1 MSYGRELLDD
11 YAYER
16 YNNRMDSKRK
26 HPFAITCRKCGSNSV
41 NVIAY
46 EYRDLGI
53 KCKRCGSFVSCGIY
67 DTESG
72 DYSE

>member
-11 YAYER
+11 CAYER
-16 YNNRMDSKRK
+16 YNRRMGSKRK
-26 HPFAITCRKCGSNSV
+26 YPFAITCRKCGSNAV
-41 NVIAY
+41 EVTAY

-53 KCKRCGSFVSCGIY
+53 RCKRCGAFVGCGRY